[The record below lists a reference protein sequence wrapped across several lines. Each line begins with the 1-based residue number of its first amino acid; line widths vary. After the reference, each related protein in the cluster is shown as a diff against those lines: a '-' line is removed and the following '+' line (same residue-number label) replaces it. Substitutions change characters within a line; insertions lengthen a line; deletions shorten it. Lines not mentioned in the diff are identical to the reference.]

1 METFN
6 TVKNT
11 VSNLNVRYKKIRAIH
26 DAIEQVYHNGEDV
39 SLIYDTDYEENK
51 KTHSKVWRLNDES
64 VLLKNLKMIPICA
77 IKRVDPQR

>member
-1 METFN
+1 MDTFY
-6 TVKNT
+6 TIKDT

-26 DAIEQVYHNGEDV
+26 DAIEQFYRSDKDV

-64 VLLKNLKMIPICA
+64 VLLRNLKMIPICA
-77 IKRVDPQR
+77 IKRVDSL